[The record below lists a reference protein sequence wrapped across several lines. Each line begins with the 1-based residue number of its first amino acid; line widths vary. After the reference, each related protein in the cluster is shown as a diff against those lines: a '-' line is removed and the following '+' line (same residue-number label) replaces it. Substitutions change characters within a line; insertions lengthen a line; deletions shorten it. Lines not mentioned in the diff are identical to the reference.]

1 MGVDELD
8 SHRTLADGGG
18 AAFGRAGADV
28 TGREHTRDIGLEQV
42 VGVRCCAG
50 EDEAVVVAADGVVEP
65 LGARQRAE
73 EEEQERVSQELAALE
88 RDGGEAPVL
97 AVERGY
103 LTSVSNNDAVP
114 LELVDEVVRHCLAEV
129 GAAVEE
135 GDERTPA
142 REPDSGLAGGVA
154 AADDRDTR
162 AGAELG
168 LGGPGGVE
176 DRQTFEFGQP
186 VDR

>member
-8 SHRTLADGGG
+8 SHRTFADGGG

-28 TGREHTRDIGLEQV
+28 TGREHTGDIGLEQV

-88 RDGGEAPVL
+88 RDGREAPVL
-97 AVERGY
+97 AVERSD
-103 LTSVSNNDAVP
+103 LASVSNDDAVP
-114 LELVDEVVRHCLAEV
+114 LELVDQVVRHRLAEV

-135 GDERTPA
+135 GDERAAT
-142 REPDSGLAGGVA
+142 REPDGCLAGGVA
-154 AADDRDTR
+154 AADDRDAR

-176 DRQTFEFGQP
+176 DRQPLELGKA